1 VALEGTLR
9 DFSFADILQ
18 LISLQRKTGVLTL
31 KSQENVVT
39 VSFLDGSIV
48 GASTLNQHT
57 EDLIGLILLK
67 RGEVREDELNDALR
81 KQEETLQRLGRIFI
95 EHGVATVDTV
105 RSALQQQ
112 VLQIVYRIFRW
123 NDGDYHF
130 SQESDIDFDRE
141 LMEPMAADHI
151 IMEGAR
157 MTDEWPFIEQ
167 RLPDRNIIYVHSE
180 ADRPLSVVEP
190 EDDEFDDLGFAF
202 SDAPREGLQPK
213 SLVGDDHV
221 TPDQMLVYR
230 LVNGR
235 DDVHE
240 IILASPLIE
249 FETCKALAE
258 LLDAGFIR
266 ERTSHEI
273 AEVELLDEPIESV
286 RRRYA
291 EPSSFPWLA
300 IPFLVLLGFAFTV
313 MLRNPLNPV
322 FTVRE
327 EIWDRYVVES
337 QSWLRMDWLAR
348 MAEAE
353 FFLQGVYPASL
364 ADLESFGIDQA
375 ATRDPWER
383 PYRIAIR
390 GDKLMFTGSDSIGQ
404 PVPMLIHSRSLAW
417 EGGVSEPVDRQ
428 TPGLILLP

>member
-31 KSQENVVT
+31 KSDENVVT
-39 VSFLDGSIV
+39 VSFMDGNIV

-67 RGEVREDELNDALR
+67 RGRVREDELNDALKR
-81 KQEETLQRLGRIFI
+81 QEETLQRLGRLLID
-95 EHGVATVDTV
+95 HGVVTVDTV

-130 SQESDIDFDRE
+130 SQESDIDFDRD
-141 LMEPMAADHI
+141 LMDPMAADHI

-167 RLPDRNIIYVHSE
+167 RLPDRNVVFVYVDPDRRLSIVE
-180 ADRPLSVVEP
+180 AT
-190 EDDEFDDLGFAF
+190 DDDFDDLGFSF
-202 SDAPREGLQPK
+202 TETPKDESPQEETGGEG
-213 SLVGDDHV
+213 HV
-221 TPDQMLVYR
+221 TPDQMTVYR

-249 FETCKALAE
+249 FETCKALAD
-258 LLDAGFIR
+258 LVDAGLIR
-266 ERTSHEI
+266 ERLSHEI
-273 AEVELLDEPIESV
+273 AEVELL
-286 RRRYA
+286 A
-291 EPSSFPWLA
+291 EPSAGTDRRSSIGVFPWLA
-300 IPFLVLLGFAFTV
+300 VPFLVLLGFASTV
-313 MLRNPLNPV
+313 MPRNPVNPAFSARV
-322 FTVRE
+322 
-327 EIWDRYVVES
+327 EIWERFVVES
-337 QSWLRMDWLAR
+337 QSWLRMDWLGRA
-348 MAEAE
+348 AETE
-353 FFLQGVYPASL
+353 FFLHGVYPSSLEELSGSEADASVV
-364 ADLESFGIDQA
+364 
-375 ATRDPWER
+375 RDPWGR

-390 GDKLMFTGSDSIGQ
+390 GDKLMLTGSDSRGQ
-404 PVPMLIHSRSLAW
+404 PVPLLILSRALAW
-417 EGGVSEPVDRQ
+417 EGETADAGERDG
-428 TPGLILLP
+428 PGLVLLP